1 MLNSSQKARKTVK
14 GLLQALLDDCD
25 MQANACEDGEDSW
38 DVYDIRNWES
48 MSCNIRRIGEF
59 LNIKL
64 K

>member
-1 MLNSSQKARKTVK
+1 MLNSSQKDKKTVK

-25 MQANACEDGEDSW
+25 MQANAIEDGEDSW
-38 DVYDIRNWES
+38 DVHDMGNWES
-48 MSCNIRRIGEF
+48 MSMNIRKIGEL